1 MRITLMGHMT
11 VRIELDG
18 MVLLTD
24 PWFGPHRWLEERL
37 APRTVPPA
45 AVPDELVPL
54 DAMLVSHNHL
64 DHLDGAA
71 LDLARCQGCT
81 VIGSQHAAHRARKAG
96 VEQAIALRR
105 SEQARLGPLTIQG
118 VYAVDRAAGLRI
130 DMNSGR
136 QVESAVQ
143 RWAAGL
149 DAEGLRVKMLGRGES
164 WDVEA

>member
-37 APRTVPPA
+37 APRTVPLA

-54 DAMLVSHNHL
+54 DAMLVSHNHV

-71 LDLARCQGCT
+71 LDLARPQGCM
-81 VIGSQHAAHRARKAG
+81 
-96 VEQAIALRR
+96 AI
-105 SEQARLGPLTIQG
+105 EP
-118 VYAVDRAAGLRI
+118 
-130 DMNSGR
+130 
-136 QVESAVQ
+136 AVQ

-149 DAEGLRVKMLGRGES
+149 EAEGPGSRCSVPARPGM
-164 WDVEA
+164 